1 MKLMSV
7 RIVVLAALVFIVAPS
22 VFAGDL
28 EKFTDDELKSFL
40 SDKSYPIGGDSL
52 GSSKGA
58 FYFHSDGALE
68 AIWKGKKET
77 SSWKVEGDS
86 KFCYTLQMFGPR
98 ECLQLLKDVKTGG
111 FVQVY
116 GSKKRK
122 LAREAIASGKQF

>member
-7 RIVVLAALVFIVAPS
+7 RIVVLAALAVFVAPS

-28 EKFTDDELKSFL
+28 EKFTDDELKIFL

-58 FYFHSDGALE
+58 FYFHSDGVLD
-68 AIWKGKKET
+68 AIWKGKKEM

-86 KFCYTLQMFGPR
+86 KFCYTLKMFGPK
-98 ECLQLLKDVKTGG
+98 ECLQLLKDDKTGG

-116 GSKKRK
+116 DNKKRK
-122 LAREAIASGKQF
+122 LAKDAIASGKQF